1 MGNLKEGWKM
11 KRDKWWKG
19 KTAIFYDYDGVK
31 CIRYFMTFEEADE
44 YAKRLP
50 TRCTASFMNLEPT

>member
-1 MGNLKEGWKM
+1 M